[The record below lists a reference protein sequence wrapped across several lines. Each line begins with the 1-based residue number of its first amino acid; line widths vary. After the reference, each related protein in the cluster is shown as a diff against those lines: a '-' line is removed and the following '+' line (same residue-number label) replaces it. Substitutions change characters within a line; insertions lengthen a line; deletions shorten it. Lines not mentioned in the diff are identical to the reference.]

1 MYENKTTYSHDY
13 LESDEECMSRAVSIA
28 REILAK
34 IAAGEISAFSKKE
47 YCDKPLI
54 RTGRQLLQDKE
65 RDKPQP
71 IPQRILEMRGLAKR
85 TGWHSYHYG
94 GSQLF
99 YEQASFMADFEDD
112 CDYISHFSCYYP
124 TYEDMSNLDARAYFS
139 WRTKLRNHTIA
150 HAPLS
155 FLFVYAYELLCK
167 VGVAS
172 AQQAMTMLGVLRDS
186 FCKDGANRVL
196 DAYLQAW
203 MLDFAVWHDLPLEY
217 AHASFMHFNAVY
229 ELRQLEQKLAQAQLA
244 PSRINEA
251 QLFELLCNVSSYHL
265 EKSKLYALYP
275 TLVQQACARVFIKM
289 VDHCKTRRK
298 TGYIDGLFGPAVR
311 EPYTMFSGA
320 VFYTPQTHADQ
331 VRVTPW
337 HVVYSCHDGRWA
349 ISKPCKAQKKSAEL
363 GNLLHEVD
371 VALRQTLQEAPT
383 LKPRELPKYQRSYVT
398 EAVQQVVEEKN
409 RIEAAQVSINL
420 DSLAAIRSDAAQ
432 ICEVLLVEEE
442 RTLEP
447 ECEPELG
454 SEREPKIELA
464 FAAQASEETQQMD
477 LLVDEAGMPLE
488 SKIDSAANTGLLG
501 NYQKQLLQAVLEGK
515 PLPKADVGSMLSVEV
530 DYINELLYE
539 LVDDAVLEFDGQ
551 QVSLVEDYRKDV
563 EEFLRAN

>member
-1 MYENKTTYSHDY
+1 
-13 LESDEECMSRAVSIA
+13 MSRAVSIA

-172 AQQAMTMLGVLRDS
+172 AQQAMTMLSVLRDS

-203 MLDFAVWHDLPLEY
+203 MLDFAVWHGLSLEY
-217 AHASFMHFNAVY
+217 ACSSFMQYNAVY

-244 PSRINEA
+244 PSQINEA

-289 VDHCKTRRK
+289 VNHCKTRRK
-298 TGYIDGLFGPAVR
+298 MGYIDGLFGPAVR

-337 HVVYSCHDGRWA
+337 HVVYSCHDGRWT

-442 RTLEP
+442 RELKPVLES
-447 ECEPELG
+447 EL
-454 SEREPKIELA
+454 ELA

>member
-1 MYENKTTYSHDY
+1 MYENKRTYSHDY
-13 LESDEECMSRAVSIA
+13 LKSDEERISRAVSIA

-34 IAAGEISAFSKKE
+34 IAAGEISAFSKRE

-65 RDKPQP
+65 RDKPRP
-71 IPQRILEMRGLAKR
+71 TPQRILEMRGLAKR
-85 TGWHSYHYG
+85 AGWHNYHYG

-112 CDYISHFSCYYP
+112 CDYTSHFSCYYP

-139 WRTKLRNHTIA
+139 WRTKLKNHTIT

-229 ELRQLEQKLAQAQLA
+229 ELRELEQKLVQAQLTSSQA
-244 PSRINEA
+244 SQINEG

-265 EKSKLYALYP
+265 EKSKLYTVYP
-275 TLVQQACARVFIKM
+275 ALVQQACARVFIKM
-289 VDHCKTRRK
+289 VNHCKTRRK
-298 TGYIDGLFGPAVR
+298 TGYIDGLFGPAVC

-320 VFYTPQTHADQ
+320 IFYTPQAHADQ
-331 VRVTPW
+331 VRATPW
-337 HVVYSCHDGRWA
+337 HVVYSCHDGRWT
-349 ISKPCKAQKKSAEL
+349 ISKPCKAKKKSGEL
-363 GNLLHEVD
+363 GNLLYEID
-371 VALRQTLQEAPT
+371 VALRQTLQEVTA
-383 LKPRELPKYQRSYVT
+383 LKPREIPKYQRSYVT

-442 RTLEP
+442 RALES
-447 ECEPELG
+447 EC
-454 SEREPKIELA
+454 ELA
-464 FAAQASEETQQMD
+464 FAAQASEETRQMS

-488 SKIDSAANTGLLG
+488 SKINNAANIRLLG

-530 DYINELLYE
+530 DHINELLYD
-539 LVDDAVLEFDGQ
+539 LVDDTVLEFDGQ
-551 QVSLVEDYRKDV
+551 RVSLVEDYRKDV